1 MAQNSTLSTRQARA
15 IEALLTSPSIT
26 EAAEACGIGRRT
38 LHTWLDSADFR
49 AALASA
55 ESDAIGAA
63 VRRLVGDMA
72 GNLAT
77 MREIRDDP
85 DQSATLRLRAA
96 IALDASLQKWR
107 DLASTEERLA
117 VLEERLSHEK

>member
-1 MAQNSTLSTRQARA
+1 MAESGNLSARKSRA
-15 IEALLTSPSIT
+15 IAALLSSASVL
-26 EAAEACGIGRRT
+26 EAAKVAGIGERT
-38 LHTWLDSADFR
+38 LHRYLEEPGFR
-49 AALASA
+49 ASLASA

-63 VRRLVGDMA
+63 VRRLCGDMA

-85 DQSATLRLRAA
+85 DQSAALRLRAA

-107 DLASTEERLA
+107 DLATTEERLTA
-117 VLEERLSHEK
+117 LEARLGT